1 METIP
6 ANAAEGIDAKLQVR
20 GSCHGKSGVP
30 INATT
35 PIIWGQQEFFLV
47 MQLHDYDSD
56 SMKSIISHRTS
67 TSSFRGAKA
76 KRRRTRNPVTSDRDC
91 WIPGSR
97 SWAFGL

>member
-30 INATT
+30 INAAT

-47 MQLHDYDSD
+47 VQLHDYYSEDRKTPIMAAFANYSGA
-56 SMKSIISHRTS
+56 IFRIGITAFAQL
-67 TSSFRGAKA
+67 SFHLSVIADHSLICA
-76 KRRRTRNPVTSDRDC
+76 
-91 WIPGSR
+91 
-97 SWAFGL
+97 